1 MFANNFKVQTQ
12 FQNNVKTKKKKKK
25 FYYCLRSTPSWIA
38 NSGLVGS
45 TDFPNEK

>member
-12 FQNNVKTKKKKKK
+12 FQNNVKTL
-25 FYYCLRSTPSWIA
+25 LRSTPSWIA

-45 TDFPNEK
+45 ADFPNEK